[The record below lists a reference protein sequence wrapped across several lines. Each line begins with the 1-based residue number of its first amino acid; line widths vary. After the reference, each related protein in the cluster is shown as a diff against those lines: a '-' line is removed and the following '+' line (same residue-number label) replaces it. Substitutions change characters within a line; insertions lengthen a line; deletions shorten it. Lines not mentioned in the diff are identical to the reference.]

1 MITFTEYLEMQKDS
15 FILSEGGNVVI
26 KGKAAQ
32 AIDVEK
38 LDRTAVATAIMKG
51 LVILNAEFKKMYGLN
66 IWFPHTL
73 KAGKVFSGSAKHFF
87 DVSIPTETFIK
98 HKKTVGDIDLMVDET
113 LKVKVRDFLNNPP
126 TKDFGTLEFI
136 GHKDAGDQNIT
147 LCHLKEFDINI
158 QLDLEFVPF
167 NGSEPSE
174 WSKFSHSSSWDDMK
188 QGLKGAF
195 HKLLMSSLM
204 GHKRADSILQMKTKQ
219 KEITASLHA
228 LSIKGLRKKFE
239 KIGMQDDKPLIRET
253 KSKNFITNFH
263 DIFKEVFDIEVTE
276 PDIELFWSFD
286 GILKL
291 MKKHMSEKQIKIILA
306 AFVERLFGEG
316 AQGLYRDEPNR
327 DLEEK
332 MIAVNYAQNKLGI
345 SYPATK
351 LKKLQKQFYSNYK

>member
-1 MITFTEYLEMQKDS
+1 MITFLEYLENEKDT
-15 FILSEGGNVVI
+15 FVLTEGGNVII
-26 KGKAAQ
+26 KGKSAQ

-38 LDRTAVATAIMKG
+38 LDRTAVSAAIMKG
-51 LVILNAEFKKMYGLN
+51 LINLNATFKKETGLN

-87 DVSIPTETFIK
+87 DASIPTETFIK
-98 HKKTVGDIDLMVDET
+98 HKKTVGDIDLMVDEN
-113 LKVKVRDFLNNPP
+113 LKVKVRDFLNHPS

-147 LCHLKEFDINI
+147 LCHLKEFNINI
-158 QLDLEFVPF
+158 QLDLEFVTF

-188 QGLKGAF
+188 QGIKGAF
-195 HKLLMSSLM
+195 HKLLMTSLM

-219 KEITASLHA
+219 KEITASIHA

-239 KIGMQDDKPLIRET
+239 KIGMQDGKPVIQET

-263 DIFKEVFDIEVTE
+263 EIFKEVFDIEVTE

-291 MKKHMSEKQIKIILA
+291 MKKHMTEKQIKIILA
-306 AFVERLFGEG
+306 AFIERLFGES
-316 AQGLYRDEPNR
+316 AQGLYRDEPNK
-327 DLEEK
+327 DLTEK
-332 MIAVNYAQNKLGI
+332 MVAVNYAQDKLGVK
-345 SYPATK
+345 YPLAK
-351 LKKLQKQFYSNYK
+351 LKKLQKEFYSNYK